1 MASKQTEWSR
11 AYNEKAYERLYI
23 TVPKGDKDKIKL
35 HASAFGDGGSVNA
48 FINRAI
54 AETMERDE
62 QRRAKLRQ
70 EIIDSCP
77 DADELTMSMLVCER
91 EGLQRAMRERLS
103 RLKKIKEQREL
114 KKKRE
119 E

>member
-1 MASKQTEWSR
+1 MANKQTEWTR
-11 AYNEKAYERLYI
+11 AYNEKAYDRIYV

-35 HASAFGDGGSVNA
+35 HASAFDSGSVNA

-62 QRRAKLRQ
+62 RRRAKLRQ
-70 EIIDSCP
+70 EIIESCP
-77 DADELTMSMLVCER
+77 DADELTISMLVCER
-91 EGLQRAMRERLS
+91 EGLQRAMRERL
-103 RLKKIKEQREL
+103 RGLEKFKEQRKL